1 MCLIELVMFE
11 KENFEIEGSNGL
23 PIIGDITYSNS
34 YPDYLVIFVHG
45 FKGFKDWGTHN
56 QTANF
61 FAERS
66 IYFLKFNFSHS
77 GVKHDDLS
85 DIKDLELFSKN
96 TPSKELFDLD
106 KVIAFAA
113 KKFPHLQIVLLGH
126 SRGGAI
132 SILQAAKDNR
142 VKKLITWAAIGAF
155 RNLWKL
161 EDELEWRE
169 TGTKYILNGRTKE
182 QMPLDISLLD
192 DVLNNEKEYNLTDA
206 AKRIHKPWL
215 IIQGTEDAAVKVE
228 VAKEFHQDHPQ
239 TSQLMIVDGANH
251 VFGANHPYK
260 KEVLPLD
267 LEKVCLVC
275 VEFVKA
281 VY

>member
-1 MCLIELVMFE
+1 MFE
-11 KENFEIEGSNGL
+11 KENFEIEGANGL
-23 PIIGDITYSNS
+23 PILGDITYSNS

-45 FKGFKDWGTHN
+45 FKGFKDWGTHLI
-56 QTANF
+56 TANF
-61 FAERS
+61 FADKS
-66 IYFLKFNFSHS
+66 IYFLKFNFYHS
-77 GVKHDDLS
+77 GVKTDDLS

-106 KVIAFAA
+106 KVIGFAS
-113 KKFPHLQIVLLGH
+113 KKFPHLQIVLMGH

-155 RNLWKL
+155 RNLWKI
-161 EDELEWRE
+161 EDEAEWRK
-169 TGTKYILNGRTKE
+169 TGTKFILNGRTKE

-192 DVLNNEKEYNLTDA
+192 DVLNNEKNYDLKDA
-206 AKRIHKPWL
+206 AKNIFKPWL
-215 IIQGTEDAAVKVE
+215 IVQGTEDAAVKVIIAE
-228 VAKEFHQDHPQ
+228 DFHQYQPQ

-251 VFGANHPYK
+251 VFGATHPYS
-260 KEVLPLD
+260 EIELPKD
-267 LEKVCLVC
+267 LEKVCLAC
-275 VEFVKA
+275 ADFVKA

>member
-1 MCLIELVMFE
+1 MFE
-11 KENFEIEGSNGL
+11 KENFEIKGSNNL

-34 YPDYLVIFVHG
+34 YPDYLVIFIHG
-45 FKGFKDWGTHN
+45 FKGFKDWGTHHL
-56 QTANF
+56 TANF
-61 FAERS
+61 FADKS
-66 IYFLKFNFSHS
+66 IYFLKFNFSHN
-77 GVKHDDLS
+77 GVKTDDLS

-106 KVIAFAA
+106 KVIDFVS

-155 RNLWKL
+155 RNLWNV
-161 EDELEWRE
+161 EDEVEWRK

-192 DVLNNEKEYNLTDA
+192 DVLNNGKEYNLNDA
-206 AKRIHKPWL
+206 AKRIIKPWL
-215 IIQGTEDAAVKVE
+215 IVQGTEDTAVKVE
-228 VAKEFHQDHPQ
+228 VAKEFHQDQPQ
-239 TSQLMIVDGANH
+239 TSQLMIIEGANH
-251 VFGANHPYK
+251 VFGANHPYN
-260 KEVLPLD
+260 KESLPYD
-267 LEKVCLVC
+267 LEKVCLAC
-275 VEFVKA
+275 AEFVKA